1 MTKISKTPLKLR
13 LRWGFVRKRKREEKR
28 KNMENYNNK
37 LKFKKN
43 FLMADDKGI
52 FVDLNKYTYGD
63 NFKIEVNNIGIKP
76 SVEARNIDEDIEI
89 RAVYDP
95 EGKFHGMN
103 YLIGGEIHSYFSE
116 DIPQAERLQRDIAD
130 AVEILKLIKDDEF
143 SKEKELVRKE
153 KYMAEKKKNE
163 PLS

>member
-1 MTKISKTPLKLR
+1 M
-13 LRWGFVRKRKREEKR
+13 EK
-28 KNMENYNNK
+28 NDK

-43 FLMADDKGI
+43 FSMEDDKGV

-63 NFKIEVNNIGIKP
+63 NFKIEVDSIGVKP
-76 SVEARNIDEDIEI
+76 SVEARNIDDDIEI

-95 EGKFHGMN
+95 EGRINGVN

-130 AVEILKLIKDDEF
+130 AVEILKLIKSDEF
-143 SKEKELVRKE
+143 SKENELKRKK
-153 KYMAEKKKNE
+153 KYITEKKNKNG